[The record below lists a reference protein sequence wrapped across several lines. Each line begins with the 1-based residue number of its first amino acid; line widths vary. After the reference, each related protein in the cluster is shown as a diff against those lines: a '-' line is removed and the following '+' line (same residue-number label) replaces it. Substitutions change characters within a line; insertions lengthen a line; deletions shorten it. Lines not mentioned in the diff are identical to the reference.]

1 MKPKHSGFTLIELM
15 IVVVLI
21 SIIATIAVPGFQSMI
36 ESNRLTSTAN
46 GTLGLLNY
54 ARSEAV
60 KRGEPVQV
68 QPRNG
73 DLKEGLEVRLVSA
86 ESTADPIRVSD
97 KMPGDVTLTIPSPGT
112 LPMLFSGR
120 GERLG
125 DNNVTYRLCPGNGR
139 PGVDIVVNRGGQ
151 ANRAETDPGCS

>member
-1 MKPKHSGFTLIELM
+1 M

-68 QPRNG
+68 QARGG
-73 DLKEGLEVRLVSA
+73 DLQEGLEVRLVSA
-86 ESTADPIRVSD
+86 DSTADPIRVSD

-139 PGVDIVVNRGGQ
+139 PGIDIIVNRGGQ
-151 ANRAETDPGCS
+151 ANRAETDPGC